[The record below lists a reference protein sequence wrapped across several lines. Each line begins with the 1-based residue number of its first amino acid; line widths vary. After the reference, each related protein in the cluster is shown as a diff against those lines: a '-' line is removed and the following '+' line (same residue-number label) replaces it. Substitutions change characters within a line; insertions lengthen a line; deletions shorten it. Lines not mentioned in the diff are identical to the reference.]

1 MKNFNLRFLSDTW
14 AVALFHD
21 RFTDFKDEIRE
32 ILTSMVCIL
41 ITKSISKI
49 FLSLKNNG
57 LRSVESVLGEH
68 IDNDLI
74 VSYKIEFYFKT

>member
-41 ITKSISKI
+41 ITKSIS
-49 FLSLKNNG
+49 
-57 LRSVESVLGEH
+57 
-68 IDNDLI
+68 
-74 VSYKIEFYFKT
+74 